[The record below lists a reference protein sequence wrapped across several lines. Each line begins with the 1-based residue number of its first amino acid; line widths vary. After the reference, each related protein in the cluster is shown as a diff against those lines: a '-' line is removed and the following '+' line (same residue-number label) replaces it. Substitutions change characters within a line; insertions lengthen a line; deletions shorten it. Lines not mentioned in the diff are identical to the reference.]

1 MLAFLIIGRCIVDP
15 LEAYKIHVAVKN
27 HFWGKYDQK
36 KYPNMFKDRYK
47 FGRAIAIPQHK
58 FEAKIGLPG
67 MFKMVCDKYKKEE
80 FVALSVANAA
90 AGDKKCGMP
99 YGIESQQTFKAWEVR
114 RDRISYTFGQD
125 LEVIL
130 NSEEKLMGTN
140 NDHPVEIRL
149 LLGRHIAIE
158 SVVILNQ
165 ILPFIDD
172 YIDDLLIGDTC
183 LLVKRY
189 EPFVMSNTV
198 SLADKHQTL
207 INKIA
212 RTRNSSNTTKI

>member
-1 MLAFLIIGRCIVDP
+1 MT
-15 LEAYKIHVAVKN
+15 
-27 HFWGKYDQK
+27 
-36 KYPNMFKDRYK
+36 
-47 FGRAIAIPQHK
+47 
-58 FEAKIGLPG
+58 G

-90 AGDKKCGMP
+90 AGEKKCGMP
-99 YGIESQQTFKAWEVR
+99 YGIESHQTFKAWEAR

-125 LEVIL
+125 LEMIL

-149 LLGRHIAIE
+149 LLGKHIAIE

-172 YIDDLLIGDTC
+172 YIDDLIIGDTC

-189 EPFVMSNTV
+189 QPFVMSNTI

-207 INKIA
+207 INNIA
-212 RTRNSSNTTKI
+212 RARNSSNTTKI

>member
-1 MLAFLIIGRCIVDP
+1 MEP

-47 FGRAIAIPQHK
+47 FGRAIAMPQHK

-67 MFKMVCDKYKKEE
+67 MFKMVCDKYKKDE

-90 AGDKKCGMP
+90 AGEKKCGMP
-99 YGIESQQTFKAWEVR
+99 YGIESHQIFKAREAR
-114 RDRISYTFGQD
+114 KDRISYTFGQD

-149 LLGRHIAIE
+149 LLGKHISIE

-172 YIDDLLIGDTC
+172 YLGDLLIGDTC

-189 EPFVMSNTV
+189 EPFVMCNTKT
-198 SLADKHQTL
+198 LAVKHETL
-207 INKIA
+207 INNIA
-212 RTRNSSNTTKI
+212 RARNSSNTTKI

>member
-1 MLAFLIIGRCIVDP
+1 MEP

-47 FGRAIAIPQHK
+47 FGRAIAMPQHK

-67 MFKMVCDKYKKEE
+67 MFKMVCDKYKKDE

-90 AGDKKCGMP
+90 AGEKKCGMP
-99 YGIESQQTFKAWEVR
+99 YGIESHQIFKAWEAR
-114 RDRISYTFGQD
+114 KDRISYTFGQD

-149 LLGRHIAIE
+149 LLGKHISIE

-172 YIDDLLIGDTC
+172 YLGDLLIGDTC

-189 EPFVMSNTV
+189 EPFVMCNTKT
-198 SLADKHQTL
+198 LAVKHETL
-207 INKIA
+207 INNIA
-212 RTRNSSNTTKI
+212 RARNSSNTTKI